1 MHRNFVANA
10 ILPEGLHKLV
20 IRRQELTVNGYKMR
34 F

>member
-10 ILPEGLHKLV
+10 ILPEGRHRLV
-20 IRRQELTVNGYKMR
+20 IRWQELTVNGNKMR